1 MSAVATLAPVDL
13 TVDPGALG
21 STTIRVRNA
30 GSIVDRFD
38 IDVVGVT
45 GWVKVDPPSLSLFP
59 GAEGTATITFSPPR
73 ASKPRAGSLP
83 FGVRVRPAAD
93 PHGSTVEEGRVTVT
107 PFSAVSADIAP
118 QTSRGSRGS
127 RHDVAVENHGNAPVE
142 VVAVAVDP
150 DRRLELTVAPGRA
163 VIQPDERAGFG
174 VAVRV
179 DDPFAFG
186 PRRPRPFQVNVAPG
200 RQAPIQLRA
209 TLSQGPML
217 PGWIPPVGGLL
228 VAALALGAVAF
239 VAGLGPF
246 APKATPAPSL
256 AAFATA
262 SPGTASA
269 SPSAGGSAS
278 SGGPGGSSSASPPAG
293 SPTPSPTPKPLS
305 LGDFTLSVTGDD
317 VALGNGLAL
326 RCAPADDACR
336 SEAKDTVRTIVTELQ
351 NPYSG
356 AGIPSTRSLLVANT
370 LPVVLHAPRDFP
382 WRQLDNGESGETQ
395 TAVIDFGPLLANPST
410 YVYAVV
416 DTANGEETR
425 RFVIDP
431 AIAKQLFDM
440 LYQLPPEM
448 GPVIAATPPPGSTIK
463 DQLFVDQINWNSI
476 SWVLASPAP

>member
-1 MSAVATLAPVDL
+1 MSAVATLAPIDLAVDA
-13 TVDPGALG
+13 GAQA
-21 STTIRVRNA
+21 STTIRVRNS

-38 IDVVGVT
+38 VDVVGVT
-45 GWVKVDPPSLSLFP
+45 GWVRVDPPSLSLFP
-59 GAEGTATITFSPPR
+59 GAEGTATITFAPPR
-73 ASKPRAGSLP
+73 ASKPRAGTLP

-93 PHGSTVEEGRVTVT
+93 PRGSTVEEGRVTVT
-107 PFSAVSADIAP
+107 PFSAISADVAP

-127 RHDVAVENHGNAPVE
+127 RHDVAVDNHGNAPVE
-142 VVAVAVDP
+142 VVVDAVDP
-150 DRRLELTVAPGRA
+150 DRRLRLTVTPGRA
-163 VIQPDERAGFG
+163 VIQPDQQAGFG

-179 DDPFAFG
+179 DDPFPFG
-186 PRRPRPFQVNVAPG
+186 PRRSRPFQVNVAPG

-217 PGWIPPVGGLL
+217 PGWIPPMAGLL

-239 VAGLGPF
+239 AAGLGPF
-246 APKATPAPSL
+246 APKGTPEPSL
-256 AAFATA
+256 AASLTSA
-262 SPGTASA
+262 PGTASA

-278 SGGPGGSSSASPPAG
+278 PNGSSSPAPSTG

-326 RCAPADDACR
+326 RCATADDTCR
-336 SEAKDTVRTIVTELQ
+336 SEAKDTIRTIVTELQ

-356 AGIPSTRSLLVANT
+356 AGIPSTRSLQVANT

-382 WRQLDNGESGETQ
+382 WRQLDNGESGQTQ

-431 AIAKQLFDM
+431 AIAKQLFEM

-448 GPVIAATPPPGSTIK
+448 GPVIAATPPPGSTIR
-463 DQLFVDQINWNSI
+463 DQLFVDKIDWNSI
-476 SWVLASPAP
+476 SWVMTSPAP